1 METSQNLAETWKAWK
16 NLPAGNRILREKRLS
31 EVFNPLTLHWQTSK
45 GNLWHIWVCWRRRNE
60 VRNYHWK
67 VWQPLSTTKKPN
79 LHAIHF
85 LHITTR
91 RTRKIWQILR
101 KTEKTKWR
109 LWIQPTQRLVN
120 KRHDHYR
127 TQRQK
132 TARKIATRKMTL
144 TLKKCNQTIESVK
157 HPKNKQNLFT
167 TKLHHCSTSSI
178 MKKHQ
183 SHHHQLQPI
192 PTKKS
197 SNHANSAPDLIPVA
211 PVQPTKN
218 IATTAKKIFSKCC
231 PKQQPKKVNMVDQQH
246 TSSWPASKGDSA
258 HDWHANNYSCHWTNW
273 LGEVVEKPNGTLR
286 VCLDPRNLNKAIKRH
301 HHKLPT
307 TEEILSQMAG
317 AKFFSKL
324 NASNAFWQKQ
334 LDEESSKLLTFNT
347 PSGRYRLRMPYGIHY
362 ASEIC
367 QAKIANILSNV
378 RGAMNAQDDIII
390 WGSSTSELETRTRAT
405 LQAVR
410 ELGRKLRKDKCQFNM
425 TELTFL
431 GHCISAEGI
440 KPDSKKTEAI
450 VEMSEATNVKELQI
464 FLGMITYLGKFIPNL
479 SNETSPLR
487 TLLEKNVLW
496 TFDKPQRQAV
506 NKLKQLI
513 TTAPVLKYYDPTNQ
527 PESHQMLLK
536 RD

>member
-1 METSQNLAETWKAWK
+1 
-16 NLPAGNRILREKRLS
+16 
-31 EVFNPLTLHWQTSK
+31 
-45 GNLWHIWVCWRRRNE
+45 
-60 VRNYHWK
+60 
-67 VWQPLSTTKKPN
+67 
-79 LHAIHF
+79 
-85 LHITTR
+85 
-91 RTRKIWQILR
+91 
-101 KTEKTKWR
+101 
-109 LWIQPTQRLVN
+109 
-120 KRHDHYR
+120 
-127 TQRQK
+127 
-132 TARKIATRKMTL
+132 
-144 TLKKCNQTIESVK
+144 
-157 HPKNKQNLFT
+157 
-167 TKLHHCSTSSI
+167 
-178 MKKHQ
+178 
-183 SHHHQLQPI
+183 
-192 PTKKS
+192 
-197 SNHANSAPDLIPVA
+197 
-211 PVQPTKN
+211 
-218 IATTAKKIFSKCC
+218 
-231 PKQQPKKVNMVDQQH
+231 
-246 TSSWPASKGDSA
+246 
-258 HDWHANNYSCHWTNW
+258 
-273 LGEVVEKPNGTLR
+273 
-286 VCLDPRNLNKAIKRH
+286 
-301 HHKLPT
+301 
-307 TEEILSQMAG
+307 MAG